1 MPLPATRTSLISRLI
16 SGAIIALTITFP
28 AIADEL
34 RLQDN
39 APERYVVVKGDTLW
53 DISGK
58 FLKDP
63 WRWPQIWNMNRDEI
77 KNPHWIYPGD
87 VIVLDTSGGSPRL
100 RLLGN
105 KNNDG
110 LRANMKLDPRIRIT
124 QFDSQAAATIPAQ
137 AIEPYLSKPLIVD
150 EQSFK
155 NAPRVALGPDN
166 HVVMSTGDTVYAVNL
181 TGNRGETWQAFSG
194 GKEILDPDTK
204 ELLGYQVNY
213 VGDADVLAVDEVSTL
228 KVQRVVQEVSINDR
242 LILKP
247 RREFPNYVPRVPDTD
262 VRGKVISTYGGV
274 NDAGPYTTVVI
285 NKGEREGIVLGHVL
299 QTFKAPREVRKE
311 SKSEPTKLAPAEKN
325 GFVFIYQVFPKLAY
339 GLVLNST
346 QPVNLLDEVR
356 NP

>member
-16 SGAIIALTITFP
+16 SGAIIALTMTFP

-34 RLQDN
+34 RLQEN

-87 VIVLDTSGGSPRL
+87 VIVLDTSGGNPRL

-110 LRANMKLDPRIRIT
+110 RRADMKLDPRIRIT
-124 QFDSQAAATIPAQ
+124 QFDSQAAATIPPQ
-137 AIEPYLSKPLIVD
+137 AIEPYLSKPQIVD
-150 EQSFK
+150 EQAYK
-155 NAPRVALGPDN
+155 NAPRVALGPEDR
-166 HVVMSTGDTVYAVNL
+166 VVMTTGDTMYAVNL
-181 TGNRGETWQAFSG
+181 TGNPGETWQAFNG
-194 GKEILDPDTK
+194 GKEIRDPDTK
-204 ELLGYQVNY
+204 EVLGYQVNY
-213 VGDADVLAVDEVSTL
+213 AADADVVSVGDVSTL

-247 RREFPNYVPRVPDTD
+247 RREYPNYVPRVPDTE
-262 VRGKVISTYGGV
+262 VHGKVISTYGGV

-299 QTFKAPREVRKE
+299 QAFKAPRPVKKE
-311 SKSEPTKLAPAEKN
+311 SPGEATKMAPAEKN

-339 GLVLNST
+339 GLVLNSSR
-346 QPVNLLDEVR
+346 PVNLLDEVR